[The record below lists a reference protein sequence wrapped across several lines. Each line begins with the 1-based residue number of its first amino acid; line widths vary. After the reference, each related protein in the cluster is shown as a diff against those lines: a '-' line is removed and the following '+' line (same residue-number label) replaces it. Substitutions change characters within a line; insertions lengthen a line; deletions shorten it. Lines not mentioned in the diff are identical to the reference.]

1 VRNGIAA
8 SARCGGAR
16 HLWSEK
22 CGGRSALWPC
32 APAGPRR
39 GARVWRRP
47 SPSRASTLAGCVE
60 PVRATGWSP
69 WVLLVSL
76 AAPKGRGPHRPRPPQ
91 GGRRQRCRS
100 PRRRTGRS
108 GVAAGRLDR
117 GRPPSDRHR
126 RRDRGAG
133 DAALSA
139 AAGLRPAPS
148 GVHVASSAALSP
160 QVRVDGA
167 QPGCRHPQAPRGAR
181 ARAPPSPAAG
191 AAGRGPRGPRRAA
204 WAGCPVEDSP
214 SCAPSQAATPPAV
227 VDGSQ
232 DAQRHRAVANF
243 GDHLS
248 RTSVIADRRVR
259 STMAVRALAWP
270 RDR

>member
-1 VRNGIAA
+1 VEGEAPFGHARRLAHDAA
-8 SARCGGAR
+8 RGCGVGPR
-16 HLWSEK
+16 
-22 CGGRSALWPC
+22 
-32 APAGPRR
+32 PAGRARSPAVLSRSGRRAGRR
-39 GARVWRRP
+39 GCFWF
-47 SPSRASTLAGCVE
+47 L
-60 PVRATGWSP
+60 
-69 WVLLVSL
+69 
-76 AAPKGRGPHRPRPPQ
+76 
-91 GGRRQRCRS
+91 S
-100 PRRRTGRS
+100 PRRKAEARTVLDHPKVAVASGAAHPGDGPGGAVWLPVGSIGAGRHLIDI
-108 GVAAGRLDR
+108 AAGT
-117 GRPPSDRHR
+117 
-126 RRDRGAG
+126 
-133 DAALSA
+133 AALSA

-204 WAGCPVEDSP
+204 WAGCPVEASP
-214 SCAPSQAATPPAV
+214 SCAPSPAATPPAV

-248 RTSVIADRRVR
+248 RTSVIAD
-259 STMAVRALAWP
+259 TMAVRALAWP